1 MKSRIILCLFILLP
15 FISFSQNFTLI
26 DTIPLAAESKFTT
39 DNLGNIFIV
48 SPTNDIEKYD
58 KNGIKLATANFKVL
72 GNITSIDAS
81 NPFEIYVFYRDQN
94 KVLFLDNLLN
104 LRGEGNLENIG
115 LSQIACISRSSDNQL
130 WLLDMGDLKLKK
142 YSKELKLLAESA
154 ALNTLPFTENINPE
168 KILDINNAI
177 LVLNNGNIYEFDIFA
192 NYTKLK
198 LADSVAN
205 FQWYNEQILYK
216 KNNAYFWFN
225 PLNFITQN
233 LSLPNAILAKN
244 IRIEKERLYIITN
257 HSLILYAYTNK

>member
-1 MKSRIILCLFILLP
+1 MKKRIILYFLTFLP
-15 FISFSQNFTLI
+15 VIGFAKNFTPI
-26 DTIPLAAESKFTT
+26 DTIEVAAESRITT
-39 DNLGNIFIV
+39 DNLGNIFII

-58 KNGIKLATANFKVL
+58 KNGTKLATANFKVL

-94 KVLFLDNLLN
+94 KILFLDNLLN
-104 LRGEGNLENIG
+104 LRGEVDLESIG
-115 LSQIACISRSSDNQL
+115 ISQIACMGRSADNQI
-130 WLLDMGDLKLKK
+130 WLIDMGDLKIKK
-142 YSKELKLLAESA
+142 YSKELKLISESA

-198 LADSVAN
+198 LADSVTN

-216 KNNAYFWFN
+216 KNNGYFWFN
-225 PLNFITQN
+225 PLNFTTQN
-233 LSLPNAILAKN
+233 ISLPTAIFTKN
-244 IRIEKERLYIITN
+244 IRLEKERLYIITI
-257 HSLILYAYTNK
+257 HSLILYAYTD